1 MGDNMGNYIN
11 ELLKELNIDISYYE
25 KNVLEKDSFLQEL
38 KRQIIKYSSIYDT
51 SKEKESIKHNLTRYY
66 NLLYYI
72 NAKKNKERM

>member
-51 SKEKESIKHNLTRYY
+51 SKEKESINYISLF
-66 NLLYYI
+66 NNCLLI
-72 NAKKNKERM
+72 SIILCSFNEL